1 MEITF
6 WLVSF
11 PLNRLREWH
20 WRFRLLILL

>member
-1 MEITF
+1 MEITL